1 MSNKTGQHTVSLS
14 EFIERAQE
22 LFNEYMLR
30 KYVSAADEREYLK
43 GFLHINQISKQTFGS
58 RVICTVMLRSDEPSF
73 HTLPNRLR
81 LYRGYYEPEKR
92 EGISWTL
99 SRKVAEGFAFS
110 PRHDKN
116 GPPRVVT
123 GTCLLSRVLAYSNDR
138 SEEELIVDPKDVRDM
153 RNIKVIAKA
162 HCHIAAEPLDEL
174 LKSKQHRRSD
184 YVNIS

>member
-1 MSNKTGQHTVSLS
+1 MKGS
-14 EFIERAQE
+14 EGA
-22 LFNEYMLR
+22 
-30 KYVSAADEREYLK
+30 
-43 GFLHINQISKQTFGS
+43 
-58 RVICTVMLRSDEPSF
+58 
-73 HTLPNRLR
+73 
-81 LYRGYYEPEKR
+81 
-92 EGISWTL
+92 
-99 SRKVAEGFAFS
+99 RKVTIRVG
-110 PRHDKN
+110 RRVLN